1 MEADSNCRGQSDES
15 HSQGQKLSHSKED
28 KECHH
33 QTEKTHGL
41 RQGKTQDGVGEKLLL
56 ERWIPAW
63 DTRGKKKKKV
73 KKNRST
79 LSGKQN
85 KQTSYHQKPGLC
97 HTVKKFWSTN
107 QIYGRQPMAGMRKD
121 RFT

>member
-63 DTRGKKKKKV
+63 DTRGKKKKKSEE
-73 KKNRST
+73 K
-79 LSGKQN
+79 
-85 KQTSYHQKPGLC
+85 
-97 HTVKKFWSTN
+97 
-107 QIYGRQPMAGMRKD
+107 
-121 RFT
+121 